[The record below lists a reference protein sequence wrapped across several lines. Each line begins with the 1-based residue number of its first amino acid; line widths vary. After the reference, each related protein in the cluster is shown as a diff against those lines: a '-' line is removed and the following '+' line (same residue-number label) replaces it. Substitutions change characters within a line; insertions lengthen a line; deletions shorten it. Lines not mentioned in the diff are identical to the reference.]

1 MGSRW
6 GAARAGA
13 AGASQGPGRDT
24 LAGPRSPLPG
34 GSCRGK
40 GLRHPGT
47 PHLGPRLPPPNPPAS
62 EPHRAGFKASSTLS
76 KCGRAAE
83 LTGPV
88 TRHREH
94 REAWPP
100 PPSAGTSTSTRAQD
114 TTGAQPFPQQH
125 HRSDP
130 FSRIGK
136 KSRFR
141 GVAGL
146 PGHKL
151 CPLCGRVPLSWFPP
165 TPLCPSPTA
174 PSSGTPSLGQRP
186 VTEASLDPGAPGG
199 ITLRHRARRG
209 RREGPGR
216 GWKRQLNPEAW
227 PQSSEVSKGRHRE
240 RSTSPPH
247 PSNTVRSHCLNMTA
261 ACVVSG
267 GC

>member
-13 AGASQGPGRDT
+13 AGAGQGPGRDT
-24 LAGPRSPLPG
+24 TRWLGPAPG

-47 PHLGPRLPPPNPPAS
+47 PHLGPRLPPHNPPAS
-62 EPHRAGFKASSTLS
+62 EPHRAGFKASSTFS

-100 PPSAGTSTSTRAQD
+100 PPSAGTSTGTRAQD
-114 TTGAQPFPQQH
+114 TTGAQLFPQQH

-130 FSRIGK
+130 FSRIRK

-165 TPLCPSPTA
+165 HPAVSQLNCPFLWDVLPRTKA
-174 PSSGTPSLGQRP
+174 CDQ
-186 VTEASLDPGAPGG
+186 G
-199 ITLRHRARRG
+199 ITGPRG
-209 RREGPGR
+209 SR
-216 GWKRQLNPEAW
+216 GHHTQT
-227 PQSSEVSKGRHRE
+227 Q
-240 RSTSPPH
+240 STSGP
-247 PSNTVRSHCLNMTA
+247 T
-261 ACVVSG
+261 G
-267 GC
+267 GAWARVEKAIKPRGVATEQ